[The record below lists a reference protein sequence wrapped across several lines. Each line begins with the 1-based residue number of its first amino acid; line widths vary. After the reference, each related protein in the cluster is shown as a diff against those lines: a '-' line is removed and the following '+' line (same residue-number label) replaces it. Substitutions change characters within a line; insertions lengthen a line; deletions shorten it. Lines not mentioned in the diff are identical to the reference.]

1 MTKYPVWTIV
11 CFLTILWYIIVTLIV
26 SFKGGA
32 DIKNLLKDLQKDW
45 REEEGR

>member
-32 DIKNLLKDLQKDW
+32 DIKSLLKDLQKD
-45 REEEGR
+45 RKEGEE